1 MQDSYVGVGR
11 QPSNVPNKF
20 KIVHWNDKNK
30 DIECEMLIREDN
42 SFEWVGVPPEFKLMM
57 ELRFND

>member
-11 QPSNVPNKF
+11 QSSNVPNKF

-30 DIECEMLIREDN
+30 DIKCEMQIHEDN
-42 SFEWVGVPPEFKLMM
+42 SFEWVGVPP
-57 ELRFND
+57 